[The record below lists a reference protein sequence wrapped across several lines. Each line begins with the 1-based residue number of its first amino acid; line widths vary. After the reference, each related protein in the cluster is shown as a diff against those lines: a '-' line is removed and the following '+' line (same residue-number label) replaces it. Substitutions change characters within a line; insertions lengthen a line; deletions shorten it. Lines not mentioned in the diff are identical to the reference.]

1 MADIDFY
8 TIPMSRGAIV
18 RWALHEV
25 GADYQHHIVDAAKG
39 PGADLLALNPMGKVP
54 TIVHHAAD
62 GDHLVT
68 EAAAICTYLA
78 EIYPDAGLAPTEA
91 ERADYYRWMY
101 FGAGPFESAIMVLNT
116 GFVAEEGQEKSLGYG
131 TVDRVLSAVDG
142 LLSGRDYVCGDRFT
156 MADVYLC
163 SQISV
168 TTMMGILP
176 ATEAMKAYVA
186 RCEVRPALAEA
197 RGIDFA
203 EFEKQQAAQSET

>member
-25 GADYQHHIVDAAKG
+25 GADYQHHFVDPAKG

-62 GDHLVT
+62 GDHVVT

-78 EIYPDAGLAPTEA
+78 EIYPDAGLAPTDA

-101 FGAGPFESAIMVLNT
+101 FAAGPFEAAIMAINT
-116 GFVAEEGQEKSLGYG
+116 GFVAEEAQQQSLGYG
-131 TVDRVLSAVDG
+131 SVDRVISALDG

-163 SQISV
+163 SHISF
-168 TTMMGILP
+168 TSMAGMLP
-176 ATEAMKAYVA
+176 ATDAMKAYVE
-186 RCEVRPALAEA
+186 RCEARPAKQAGQA
-197 RGIDFA
+197 IDFA
-203 EFEKQQAAQSET
+203 EFEKQQAAQPG